1 MNRVVSNLINK
12 GVDGLI
18 IVPCDN
24 SEKSIASLVNNNI
37 SIVLFDRY
45 FPELNVSY
53 VALNNFN
60 ASYISTNIFWMQA
73 IMLLVWWLMMST
85 LSI

>member
-1 MNRVVSNLINK
+1 MRQPNGIYRTFGSSDEDKDKMTRVVSNLINK

-37 SIVLFDRY
+37 PIVLFDRY
-45 FPELNVSY
+45 FRKS
-53 VALNNFN
+53 
-60 ASYISTNIFWMQA
+60 
-73 IMLLVWWLMMST
+73 MSAMWR
-85 LSI
+85 